1 LQAHLS
7 ETNRRLQDTQRLG
20 TSLLQQQQELSQR
33 LKDVETQE
41 DEAEVSPELR
51 KRLAEI
57 EKEHNDIGREIAKA
71 LLAPKARAVSPED
84 RIAAESS
91 ETFSSNATASPSKV
105 SVPSRK
111 QRNRP
116 LSRAHDV
123 QFAADISTSLLAQVR
138 QLQAALSE
146 RDESLKSLSLEKI
159 KLEHDA
165 EGLSQRFR
173 ALNESEQRCKDE
185 NWNLETQT
193 HELIAA
199 SKEAAEREKKLNASL
214 AAALAEKSKAQNDL
228 EELTVAHGQLGEEL
242 C

>member
-1 LQAHLS
+1 MAAAVAHAAQPDLRNGGSSSSAAESDPFLNNPSVTPGALSHRYSSVLDADTLSLASHSSPRQLKRTLQAHLS

-71 LLAPKARAVSPED
+71 LLAPKARAVSPEG
-84 RIAAESS
+84 RTAAESS

-159 KLEHDA
+159 KLEH
-165 EGLSQRFR
+165 
-173 ALNESEQRCKDE
+173 
-185 NWNLETQT
+185 
-193 HELIAA
+193 
-199 SKEAAEREKKLNASL
+199 
-214 AAALAEKSKAQNDL
+214 
-228 EELTVAHGQLGEEL
+228 
-242 C
+242 